1 MTKWIRAMTDIGMTR
16 IRLDVICAYQSIDN
30 DGGVSKPLLIY
41 ASDNALFE
49 IIENIDELV
58 GVLDSAFEFQN

>member
-16 IRLDVICAYQSIDN
+16 IRMDAICAYQSIDN
-30 DGGVSKPLLIY
+30 DGGDSKPLLIY
-41 ASDNALFE
+41 TSDNTLFE

-58 GVLDSAFEFQN
+58 GVLDSAFEFHN

>member
-16 IRLDVICAYQSIDN
+16 IRMDAICAYQSIDN
-30 DGGVSKPLLIY
+30 DGGDSNSLLIY
-41 ASDNALFE
+41 TLDNTLFE
-49 IIENIDELV
+49 IIDNIDELV

>member
-16 IRLDVICAYQSIDN
+16 IRMDAICAYQSIDN
-30 DGGVSKPLLIY
+30 DGGDSKPLLIY
-41 ASDNALFE
+41 TSDNTLFE

-58 GVLDSAFEFQN
+58 GVLDSAFDFHN

>member
-16 IRLDVICAYQSIDN
+16 IKMDAICAYQSIDN
-30 DGGVSKPLLIY
+30 DGGDSKPLLIY
-41 ASDNALFE
+41 TSDNTLFE

-58 GVLDSAFEFQN
+58 GVLDSAFEFHN

>member
-16 IRLDVICAYQSIDN
+16 IRMDAICAYQSIDN
-30 DGGVSKPLLIY
+30 DGGDSKSLLIY
-41 ASDNALFE
+41 TSDNTLFE

-58 GVLDSAFEFQN
+58 DVLDSAFEFHN

>member
-16 IRLDVICAYQSIDN
+16 IRMDAICAYQSIDN
-30 DGGVSKPLLIY
+30 DGGDSKPILIY
-41 ASDNALFE
+41 RLDNTLFE

-58 GVLDSAFEFQN
+58 VVLYSIFEFHN

>member
-1 MTKWIRAMTDIGMTR
+1 MTNWIMAMTEIGTTR
-16 IRLDVICAYQSIDN
+16 IRLDVIFAYQSIDN

>member
-16 IRLDVICAYQSIDN
+16 IRMDAICAYQSID
-30 DGGVSKPLLIY
+30 DDAGDSKSLLIY
-41 ASDNALFE
+41 TSDNTLFE

-58 GVLDSAFEFQN
+58 GVLDSAFEFHN